1 MAHEARPE
9 PRRHGK
15 QLNDASGLM
24 VPGKPAKVRN
34 REVEAVCERD
44 PDGRIVVHHRVVDTL
59 GRMLKSGTIDQT
71 MRDAGR
77 DLQAAFIVAQLDPMR
92 AMPILRVSGARR
104 DPELSERQLDAR
116 RRVHEALQA
125 LGGISS
131 PLGSWAWHVLGC
143 QRSIREWAMRQGW
156 GGRPLHVQ
164 QAQGI
169 ALAALDLLARHFGYR
184 AGTAA

>member
-1 MAHEARPE
+1 MSSDRPRAIATKHRDEATGPI
-9 PRRHGK
+9 
-15 QLNDASGLM
+15 
-24 VPGKPAKVRN
+24 VPGKLTRRHELEEVR
-34 REVEAVCERD
+34 ELD
-44 PDGRIVVHHRVVDTL
+44 PDGRVVVHHRLVDTL
-59 GRMLKSGTIDQT
+59 GRMLRSGTIDEA
-71 MRDAGR
+71 MHDAGR

-92 AMPILRVSGARR
+92 AVPILRAPRVRH

-131 PLGSWAWHVLGC
+131 PGGSWAWHVLGC

-156 GGRPLHVQ
+156 RGRPLHVQ

-169 ALAALDLLARHFGYR
+169 ALATLDLLARHFGYR
-184 AGTAA
+184 RGVSLKD